1 MHSLHLFRLD
11 IINNNIGVYRIIYFG
26 FSFFGH
32 SLHDNVQNSYTNR
45 NQSVSLVFFFSFQNV
60 YLLMKFPLLT
70 DLFSNFSGDF
80 LLFGRLLFCHFAMI
94 SFMLIH
100 AMVFTIV
107 NYHSNVLL
115 AILICLSAKKSNC
128 CCQKRKKTV
137 ECLSSRND
145 IVVIG
150 FV

>member
-1 MHSLHLFRLD
+1 MCIASFISVSLFLATVCMIMCKIHTP
-11 IINNNIGVYRIIYFG
+11 IAINLSLCLSLL
-26 FSFFGH
+26 FSFF
-32 SLHDNVQNSYTNR
+32 SL
-45 NQSVSLVFFFSFQNV
+45 QNV
-60 YLLMKFPLLT
+60 YLLTKFPLLT
-70 DLFSNFSGDF
+70 VLFSNFSGDF

-128 CCQKRKKTV
+128 CCEKKEKKTV